1 MRTTFFF
8 LALLGCFGSVRGA
21 TALKVTF
28 ALHTADASASEMLFV
43 TNAPTPAPASAVA
56 GTTDTWGVIWHEVRG
71 NPRLAGVRAL
81 SWRAAGCTDPALVRA
96 PDGTLTVWFTTMGI
110 KRDKDGKFAADG
122 PWIGRA
128 TGADAP
134 SPVLKIVPDEPVIR
148 LGAEGSWDR
157 YIETV
162 CVLRDEQA
170 DGYQAW
176 FLGYRE
182 RGGATGFVA
191 PAIGQ
196 MHSADKAGTRWERA
210 VAPIYRPQPHGWDGL
225 FISGPTVVRGPDKLW
240 RLYYSGMG
248 MVDGKGTGGIG
259 LLTSADGVS
268 WTAHGDAPVM
278 GVEPGIWDSQ
288 VLEQTVIYARG
299 RYWLWYSGLDSPL
312 SPQTTI
318 AIGLATS
325 EDGVHWRRHSKNPVL
340 KPGAKGSW
348 NDARVLAPD
357 VIVEPDGSLL
367 MSAYGQSKQDI
378 KNNATAGSIGFWR
391 SGS

>member
-71 NPRLAGVRAL
+71 DPRLAGVRAL

-148 LGAEGSWDR
+148 LGAEAGRVSAQH
-157 YIETV
+157 
-162 CVLRDEQA
+162 CRD
-170 DGYQAW
+170 
-176 FLGYRE
+176 
-182 RGGATGFVA
+182 
-191 PAIGQ
+191 
-196 MHSADKAGTRWERA
+196 H
-210 VAPIYRPQPHGWDGL
+210 RPW
-225 FISGPTVVRGPDKLW
+225 
-240 RLYYSGMG
+240 
-248 MVDGKGTGGIG
+248 
-259 LLTSADGVS
+259 
-268 WTAHGDAPVM
+268 
-278 GVEPGIWDSQ
+278 
-288 VLEQTVIYARG
+288 
-299 RYWLWYSGLDSPL
+299 
-312 SPQTTI
+312 
-318 AIGLATS
+318 
-325 EDGVHWRRHSKNPVL
+325 
-340 KPGAKGSW
+340 
-348 NDARVLAPD
+348 
-357 VIVEPDGSLL
+357 
-367 MSAYGQSKQDI
+367 
-378 KNNATAGSIGFWR
+378 
-391 SGS
+391 